1 MISFESNLETKNK
14 KIQDPLWALFYT
26 MISSINYYTQH
37 KIHKLYKNVKNV
49 SLSNSFKVKQR
60 FNTFQIILL
69 VIERISK
76 VNAKLAYKDSLFFVN
91 FIQPLSGIIKLQPKS
106 CKWFE
111 GCKQTKVSNELDG
124 YILYMG
130 LS

>member
-1 MISFESNLETKNK
+1 
-14 KIQDPLWALFYT
+14 
-26 MISSINYYTQH
+26 MISSINYYTQN

-49 SLSNSFKVKQR
+49 SLSNSFKVKQC

-76 VNAKLAYKDSLFFVN
+76 VNAILAYKDSLFFVN
-91 FIQPLSGIIKLQPKS
+91 FIQPLSDIIKLQPKN

-111 GCKQTKVSNELDG
+111 SCEQTKVSNELDG